1 MIYINLILVFLVL
14 VAIHEYGHYIVAR
27 LFKAEVTDFSI
38 GFGKPLLKY
47 TDRNGTT
54 WKLSPIPL
62 GGYVKI
68 KGLDNIFSPNPNDE
82 QGSFQSLTLFQKI
95 LVLLAGSIFNILS
108 AWFALFCIFFFF
120 GIVSLMPIIG
130 SVSENSSAFEN
141 DLREGDRILEI
152 NNISIEEFSD
162 IPKAIANKQ
171 NINILIGRNNQII
184 EKNFDLKFNEELNRY
199 IIGISSPQNPI
210 IDKYN
215 LIDSSKPRFVAGAI
229 GPTNRTASISPD
241 VNDPG
246 YRSVTFDELVIA
258 YSQQVNA
265 LIDGQVDILFVET
278 VFDTINAKAA
288 LFAIDLILNERN
300 ISLPIMVSGTITD
313 ASGRT
318 LSGQTVEAFV
328 ASLSHIPLLSIG
340 FNCALG
346 ADLLLPYMKSCLLYT
361 SPSPRDV
368 EESRMPSSG

>member
-38 GFGKPLLKY
+38 GFGKPLLKF
-47 TDRNGTT
+47 TDKNGTT

-68 KGLDNIFSPNPNDE
+68 KGLDNIFSQNPNDE
-82 QGSFQSLTLFQKI
+82 EGSFQSLTLFQKI
-95 LVLLAGSIFNILS
+95 LVLLAGSIFNIFS

-162 IPKAIANKQ
+162 IPKAIAN
-171 NINILIGRNNQII
+171 NSSINILIERNNQII
-184 EKNFDLKFNEELNRY
+184 EKDFELKFNAELNRY
-199 IIGISSPQNPI
+199 IIGISSPQNPV

-215 LIDSSKPRFVAGAI
+215 LIDSIKNSSLFIPTYYAASFAFLQQSYKENTLGDQLAGPI
-229 GPTNRTASISPD
+229 GIVKKADQMMLDQVRGVLFLFIIIS
-241 VNDPG
+241 
-246 YRSVTFDELVIA
+246 
-258 YSQQVNA
+258 
-265 LIDGQVDILFVET
+265 LFVG
-278 VFDTINAKAA
+278 
-288 LFAIDLILNERN
+288 LFNL
-300 ISLPIMVSGTITD
+300 LP
-313 ASGRT
+313 
-318 LSGQTVEAFV
+318 
-328 ASLSHIPLLSIG
+328 IPLLDGGHIMYFIIRRIFS
-340 FNCALG
+340 NS
-346 ADLLLPYMKSCLLYT
+346 LPEFVTRVYLAVGITIISFLFIVVTYNDIFYK
-361 SPSPRDV
+361 
-368 EESRMPSSG
+368 